1 MQRIVSLLDTGRHSL
16 PNKSPTSVPSR
27 RHPSIRPVT
36 HQRICSPWIFG
47 LCKKIAVILQI
58 LNCICPADASD
69 QLATGIWSNG
79 PMVHNGPVAQ
89 QCKGFVL
96 PVMRW

>member
-1 MQRIVSLLDTGRHSL
+1 MQRIVSLVDTVYVTN
-16 PNKSPTSVPSR
+16 PAQVFPSR

-36 HQRICSPWIFG
+36 HQRICSQWIFG